1 MQLQEISQFSEAQCP
16 EAFPTMTPRP
26 TVSQP
31 LPTKT
36 TKRSR
41 RRRRKSR
48 VFLVPH
54 QPTLSPIFE
63 ESPCASSS
71 KDEDAALPRSQP
83 LLYGPTLARYPTYG
97 VVVPR
102 LHRVVIAIEEEE
114 AGDKAWAER
123 IARILTLSW
132 FLTSVSA
139 LVLLGGAAMIWMAF
153 DGEAGG
159 SVFTHRNALTAF
171 VGVAVILM
179 ALLFVLWNVFR
190 AFR

>member
-71 KDEDAALPRSQP
+71 KDAAVPCSRP
-83 LLYGPTLARYPTYG
+83 LLYGPAFARYPTYG

-114 AGDKAWAER
+114 AGDKAWPER
-123 IARILTLSW
+123 VARILTLSW

-159 SVFTHRNALTAF
+159 SLFTHRNALTAF